1 MSDNNTP
8 NTLADEGSNQQNNPP
23 PLPKLSLKTLDE
35 RINAYEVQI
44 GRLEATVRILL
55 AELDAQQIIG
65 GATIKGMTKVINGE
79 GGD

>member
-8 NTLADEGSNQQNNPP
+8 STLADEGSNQQNNQP
-23 PLPKLSLKTLDE
+23 PLPKLSLKILDE
-35 RINAYEVQI
+35 RINSYGMQI
-44 GRLEATVRILL
+44 GRLEATVRMLL